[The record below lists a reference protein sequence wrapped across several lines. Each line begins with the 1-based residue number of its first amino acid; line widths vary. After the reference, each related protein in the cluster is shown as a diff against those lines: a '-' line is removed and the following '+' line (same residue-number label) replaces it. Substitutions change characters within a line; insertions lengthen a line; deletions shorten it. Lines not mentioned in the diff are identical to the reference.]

1 MPIFNYL
8 SPNIADYPILYPTIN
23 NNNWVSTDGE
33 ICTPSNEELIE
44 LLANENP
51 PLICHRKWTE
61 KKIGIKL
68 NKSLDI
74 LELFAFVKPAEFCI
88 PNPSGLAIA
97 TGLAR
102 PKTNIDKTI
111 FLRTIA
117 QYLLDNLSEFAIDN
131 PEKNSLKLEYGYSD
145 QVAKDLIQK
154 GHEVVRPDQPIGG
167 AQAIIHDL

>member
-8 SPNIADYPILYPTIN
+8 SPDIADYPILYPTIN

-68 NKSLDI
+68 NKVLI
-74 LELFAFVKPAEFCI
+74 YLNYLPLLNQLNFVFQ
-88 PNPSGLAIA
+88 
-97 TGLAR
+97 T
-102 PKTNIDKTI
+102 
-111 FLRTIA
+111 
-117 QYLLDNLSEFAIDN
+117 LLGS
-131 PEKNSLKLEYGYSD
+131 P
-145 QVAKDLIQK
+145 
-154 GHEVVRPDQPIGG
+154 
-167 AQAIIHDL
+167 